1 MIQGFSIACL
11 IFLSY
16 TIVAVNTIAISKRNY
31 LPTIISST
39 LFMVVNFFLIQHI
52 AEAKTLS
59 EFVGY
64 CIGGVTGDVCGIWV
78 STKLKIG

>member
-1 MIQGFSIACL
+1 
-11 IFLSY
+11 
-16 TIVAVNTIAISKRNY
+16 
-31 LPTIISST
+31 
-39 LFMVVNFFLIQHI
+39 MVVNFFLIQHV